1 MTDLERKIAW
11 MAIST
16 GAAVV
21 GHQLARRSLDGA
33 WQATFGTEPPNEGRL
48 DDDLKPA
55 LLWAAAS
62 GTLVA
67 VARILA
73 RRAAESGW
81 KRATGSKPPAS

>member
-11 MAIST
+11 LAIST
-16 GAAVV
+16 GAAVI
-21 GHQLARRSLDGA
+21 GHQLARRSLDEA
-33 WQATFGTEPPNEGRL
+33 WHAIVGTKAPNEGSL

-55 LLWAAAS
+55 LLWAAVS

-67 VARILA
+67 AARVLG

-81 KRATGSKPPAS
+81 TRVTGSAPPAE